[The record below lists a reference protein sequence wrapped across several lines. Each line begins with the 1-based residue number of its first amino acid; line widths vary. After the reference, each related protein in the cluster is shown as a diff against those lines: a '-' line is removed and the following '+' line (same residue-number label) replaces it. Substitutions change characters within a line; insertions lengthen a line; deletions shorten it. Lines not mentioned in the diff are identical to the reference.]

1 MSLTIIDYSQSGHT
15 FSKKVCLFKNS
26 FFSGAKEKTR
36 RKISYSQKKLA
47 RNSRHFIYTH
57 PCTHPSCTHNS
68 RANKSFCFCK
78 LRARAR
84 ENRKREREILFF
96 VSVCVCL
103 CVFECLCV
111 KRSLV
116 IQRWKEV
123 RQFEIRR

>member
-1 MSLTIIDYSQSGHT
+1 MVSLIRLSEHT
-15 FSKKVCLFKNS
+15 KFSKVCLFSKIP
-26 FFSGAKEKTR
+26 FLGAKEKTR

-68 RANKSFCFCK
+68 RANKSFCFCEP
-78 LRARAR
+78 RARAR
-84 ENRKREREILFF
+84 ENRKREREIPFL
-96 VSVCVCL
+96 CVCL
-103 CVFECLCV
+103 CVCVFECLCV